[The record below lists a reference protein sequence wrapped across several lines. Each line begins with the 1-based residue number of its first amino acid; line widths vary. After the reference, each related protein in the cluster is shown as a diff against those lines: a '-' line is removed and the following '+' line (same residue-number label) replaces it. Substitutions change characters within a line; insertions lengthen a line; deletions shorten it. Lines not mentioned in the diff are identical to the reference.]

1 MGNPDRCSAA
11 LVGGVG
17 HREHARSG
25 DRVDDSVLASSA
37 YIMARAGQR
46 GRGPDQPAS
55 RIGEDLHVQPM
66 DLVLDA
72 PMYVKPST
80 AGGRSAA
87 GRAPAKMTDRTTSP
101 AADTSDWRS
110 RAACRGVDPDLFFP
124 LPHDGEGVD
133 RAKAVCVVCPVRNQC
148 LDEALRRIPEGIA
161 GGLTAT
167 ERRRLRRQAPPRP
180 IDATELARTARTRTE
195 AATAGRLL
203 LAAGRSRIAVARI
216 CGVSERTVHRWWATV
231 QTSRSA
237 SRPAET
243 SRTSSTRQLAI

>member
-1 MGNPDRCSAA
+1 
-11 LVGGVG
+11 
-17 HREHARSG
+17 
-25 DRVDDSVLASSA
+25 
-37 YIMARAGQR
+37 
-46 GRGPDQPAS
+46 
-55 RIGEDLHVQPM
+55 
-66 DLVLDA
+66 
-72 PMYVKPST
+72 
-80 AGGRSAA
+80 
-87 GRAPAKMTDRTTSP
+87 MTDRTTSP